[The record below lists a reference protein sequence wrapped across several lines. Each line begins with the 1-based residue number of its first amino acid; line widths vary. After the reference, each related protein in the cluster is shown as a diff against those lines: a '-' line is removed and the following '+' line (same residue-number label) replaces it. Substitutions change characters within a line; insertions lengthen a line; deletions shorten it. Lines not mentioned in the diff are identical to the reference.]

1 MHLSRV
7 FSVSLGTI
15 AAAAVDILDTRQP
28 IFLAEETPILN
39 ARLETAIWDI
49 LKEFRAPGGVVVAL
63 VRKTAQRT
71 WQLESTGYGNATSHV
86 DPTSTAPCSR
96 SHLTQLRSSPSVL
109 IFIPT
114 LFPTRPPSTST
125 ALNAPVLTWTD
136 LCGVCAC
143 HRQLLI

>member
-109 IFIPT
+109 IFILGFEGHCCAWRIRVVSFLNYTAQIT
-114 LFPTRPPSTST
+114 L
-125 ALNAPVLTWTD
+125 D
-136 LCGVCAC
+136 L
-143 HRQLLI
+143 